1 MSGDGATAATRVLA
15 GAAAGSPVRRNILLL
30 AAGMAALYGMVELTT
45 AVATLTFV
53 AVGGRPGLAGSAP
66 ALFLAAAAVA
76 AMPAGRAMD
85 RFGRVPVLAAG
96 FAAGSG
102 GSAAAAGGV
111 FWGSMP
117 AVVLGFLL
125 VGASMGTVM
134 LSRAAAADMYR
145 SDQRARAIGV
155 VLFGA
160 VFGAILGPAVFIP
173 LITSAGGVENSS
185 LALAWLGAG
194 GFTLVGLALMIG
206 VRPDPQ
212 KIARELA
219 EEGPGEEPD
228 PESMARIVRRP
239 GIPSALVAAV
249 ASWSAMV
256 ALMTL
261 SGGAL
266 VAHGHDTTAIFPVL
280 AAHFV
285 GMFGLFLVVGRVIER
300 VGRGRALIGG
310 LILLGASALGLIGAV
325 QSVPLAAVCLFGI
338 GLGWSLTYVAATT
351 ELAEHSA
358 PAERGKVLGFADL
371 VSGVAGAGLTLVGG
385 IALVHLGIGALG
397 VGAASVALLA
407 GLSLLVLQ
415 MPRPA

>member
-1 MSGDGATAATRVLA
+1 MRGDSATAATRVLA
-15 GAAAGSPVRRNILLL
+15 GAGEGSPVRRNILLL

-53 AVGGRPGLAGSAP
+53 AVGGRPELAGSAP

-96 FAAGSG
+96 FAAGIG

-111 FWGSMP
+111 FWDSMP
-117 AVVLGFLL
+117 AVVLGFVL
-125 VGASMGTVM
+125 VGASIGTVM
-134 LSRAAAADMYR
+134 LSRTAAADMYR
-145 SDQRARAIGV
+145 PDQRARAIGV

-160 VFGAILGPAVFIP
+160 VFGALLGPAVFIP
-173 LITSAGGVENSS
+173 LITAGGVENSS
-185 LALAWLGAG
+185 LALAWLGGA
-194 GFTLVGLALMIG
+194 GFTLAGLALMIG

-219 EEGPGEEPD
+219 DEGPDEEAD

-239 GIPSALVAAV
+239 GIPSAVVAAV

-256 ALMTL
+256 AVMTL

-266 VAHGHDTTAIFPVL
+266 VAHGHAKTAIFPVL

-300 VGRGRALIGG
+300 VGRAPALIGG
-310 LILLGASALGLIGAV
+310 LILLGASSLGLFAAV
-325 QSVPLAAVCLFGI
+325 RSVPLAAVCLFGI
-338 GLGWSLTYVAATT
+338 GLGWSFSYVAATT
-351 ELAEHSA
+351 QLAEHSA

-371 VSGVAGAGLTLVGG
+371 VSGLAGAALTVLGG
-385 IALVHLGIGALG
+385 IALADLGVGAVG

-407 GLSLLVLQ
+407 GLSMLALRML
-415 MPRPA
+415 RPA